1 MKKLYLILFF
11 TSLYCQPLDV
21 TFRYVKNLTD
31 DFDRVYVPG
40 TMPSGNIN
48 DWGPNSNGIIE
59 PNAPSQ
65 MIYNEYSDSY
75 DKSYSLMIGEQ
86 YLYKIHF
93 HYNNSGTNYAWISDP
108 LNPLT
113 TNDNYENSILNVT
126 DPLLFQ
132 PVKHT
137 TSDGMVDGLSVGIF
151 TNGNIDQVICVIG
164 SDTIDTQNALNDNGV
179 FYVSLDPPRSLFES
193 FFVEAIIN
201 SNNYIIINQ
210 PEIEIDL
217 FKKQGTGFEVT
228 DGSEYFSEY
237 LKKAVRLMR
246 IKQPRTIKPECHI
259 DGAVTQ
265 TGFAD
270 GFPLLLA
277 SENSLQELNSHIE
290 QPISIDS
297 FRANLVVKGA
307 EAYDEDY
314 WREIRI
320 GSLRAYDVRACA
332 RCPIPNID
340 QTVGELPKERPVT
353 TALRHYRS
361 GIDPISNSSGE
372 FFGQNLTHVFTPG
385 QTITVDDRVE
395 ILRRSH
401 ERNFRVNA

>member
-1 MKKLYLILFF
+1 MSEIRISQVNVYPIKSCAPIESDTAKVGELGLEHDRAFMLIG
-11 TSLYCQPLDV
+11 S
-21 TFRYVKNLTD
+21 R
-31 DFDRVYVPG
+31 G
-40 TMPSGNIN
+40 
-48 DWGPNSNGIIE
+48 
-59 PNAPSQ
+59 Q
-65 MIYNEYSDSY
+65 MITQRTHPQLALVKTALTET
-75 DKSYSLMIGEQ
+75 
-86 YLYKIHF
+86 
-93 HYNNSGTNYAWISDP
+93 SGQLEVAAPNTERLQIS
-108 LNPLT
+108 T
-113 TNDNYENSILNVT
+113 E
-126 DPLLFQ
+126 
-132 PVKHT
+132 
-137 TSDGMVDGLSVGIF
+137 
-151 TNGNIDQVICVIG
+151 IDE
-164 SDTIDTQNALNDNGV
+164 D
-179 FYVSLDPPRSLFES
+179 
-193 FFVEAIIN
+193 
-201 SNNYIIINQ
+201 Q
-210 PEIEIDL
+210 PEIEVDL
-217 FKKQGTGFEVT
+217 FKKKGTGFEVT

-320 GSLRAYDVRACA
+320 GSLRAYVVRACA